1 MKLVY
6 EYKNF
11 IKIFKF
17 NKKNKFINVKNFHR
31 IELND
36 AVMVICE
43 NDNKILFIKEYRI
56 GLKKM
61 SWGLPGGFI
70 EKKESPKQTAIRE
83 LKEET
88 NIKIENIKLFKK
100 FSRNGNYNCGIDYV
114 FFSKVKKKNLKFE
127 KNVKHIW
134 LDKKNIKKY
143 LRQNKF
149 ETPGVI
155 AAVFYYLS
163 TNYQP

>member
-1 MKLVY
+1 MITLNRNNTIYFPVDY
-6 EYKNF
+6 NLA
-11 IKIFKF
+11 
-17 NKKNKFINVKNFHR
+17 NLKKNPFSQ
-31 IELND
+31 
-36 AVMVICE
+36 A
-43 NDNKILFIKEYRI
+43 EYDW
-56 GLKKM
+56 G
-61 SWGLPGGFI
+61 WGLPGGFI

-100 FSRNGNYNCGIDYV
+100 FYRNGNYNCGIDYV

-163 TNYQP
+163 KKYQP

>member
-11 IKIFKF
+11 IKIYKF

-70 EKKESPKQTAIRE
+70 EKKESPKQAAIRE
-83 LKEET
+83 LEEET
-88 NIKIENIKLFKK
+88 GSKIKNIKFFKK
-100 FSRNGNYNCGIDYV
+100 YFRNGNYHCGIDYLYYA
-114 FFSKVKKKNLKFE
+114 KVNTPKIKTE
-127 KNVKHIW
+127 KMVTHKWLNVKQI
-134 LDKKNIKKY
+134 LEFLKG
-143 LRQNKF
+143 NKF

-155 AAVFYYLS
+155 SSAFYFLIHKKKF
-163 TNYQP
+163 